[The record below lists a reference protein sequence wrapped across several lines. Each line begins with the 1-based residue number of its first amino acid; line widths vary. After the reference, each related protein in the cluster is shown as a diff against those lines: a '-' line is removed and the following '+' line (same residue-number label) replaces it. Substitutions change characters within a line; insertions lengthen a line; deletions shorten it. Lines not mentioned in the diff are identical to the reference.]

1 MPTIRF
7 RFTTGVVSATQLFV
21 GRGRPKFFSLLVAQV
36 AEAVKS
42 VGVDFGEL
50 YKDKTFR
57 KSIQQ
62 AFEEFKRWFFEEV
75 VPRNCIQKG
84 DLFLIALDAE
94 VDTDANT
101 IRFYYDRA
109 EVAVWRRVASPC
121 GEAGEC
127 EKKLRECESR
137 FAECQKK
144 IESLRSLLS

>member
-1 MPTIRF
+1 MPTVRF
-7 RFTTGVVSATQLFV
+7 KFTTGVVSATQLFV
-21 GRGRPKFFSLLVAQV
+21 GRGRPKFFSLLVAQA

-50 YKDKTFR
+50 YKDKSFR

-62 AFEEFKRWFFEEV
+62 TFEEFKKWFFEEV

-94 VDTDANT
+94 VDTDAKT
-101 IRFYYDRA
+101 IRLYYDTA

-121 GEAGEC
+121 GDTDEC
-127 EKKLRECESR
+127 EKRLRECENQLAAYR
-137 FAECQKK
+137 KK
-144 IESLRSLLS
+144 IEGLKSLL